1 MSTFI
6 GRVRAFNRFY
16 TRVIGVLHA
25 KLAGSSYSLVEA
37 RLMFELAQRDHEG
50 AELRR
55 ILDLDAGYLSRIL
68 GRLESAGLVRRE
80 QSDSDAR
87 RQVVGLTAGGRTA
100 FDDLE
105 RRQIASVEE
114 LVAPLSPT
122 QLDEL
127 TSAMATIESILGE
140 RPAPRTVVLRSP
152 EPGDLGWVVSRN
164 GALYAQ
170 EQGWGIKY
178 EALVA
183 KIVAEYAGRPSDS
196 GEAGWIAEVDG
207 RPVGAIFCMKDD
219 ERTARL
225 RLLLVDPAARGMG
238 IGERLVDECL
248 RFAGRSGYDRIT
260 LWTVSTQ
267 HAARRIYE
275 RAGFTLD
282 DESPF
287 DGFGTPLTAQNWSRH
302 LPA

>member
-1 MSTFI
+1 MSTTVA
-6 GRVRAFNRFY
+6 RVRAFNRFY

-25 KLAGSSYSLVEA
+25 KLVGSSYSLVEA
-37 RLMFELAQRDHEG
+37 RLMFELAGRDHEG

-55 ILDLDAGYLSRIL
+55 LLDLDAGYLSRIL
-68 GRLESAGLVRRE
+68 GKLESAGLVRRT
-80 QSDSDAR
+80 QSPSDAR
-87 RQVVGLTAGGRTA
+87 RQVIGLTAEGRTA

-114 LVAPLSPT
+114 LVAPLSPS
-122 QLDEL
+122 QCDEL
-127 TSAMATIESILGE
+127 TSAMTAIESALGT
-140 RPAPRTVVLRSP
+140 RPAPHTVVLRSP
-152 EPGDLGWVVSRN
+152 EPGDLGWVISRN
-164 GALYAQ
+164 GALYAR
-170 EQGWGIKY
+170 EQGWGISY

-183 KIVAEYAGRPSDS
+183 TIVAEYASRPSDPR
-196 GEAGWIAEVDG
+196 EAGWIAEVDG
-207 RPVGAIFCMKDD
+207 RRVGAIFCMKDD
-219 ERTARL
+219 DRTARL

-238 IGERLVDECL
+238 IGERLVGECL
-248 RFAGRSGYDRIT
+248 RFAGRSGYERIT

-287 DGFGTPLTAQNWSRH
+287 DGFGMPLTAQNWSRH
-302 LPA
+302 LPG